1 MTCLNDD
8 EFVFPDRQDIERSEP
23 QAPLEPENPEEFEL
37 RSGERYG
44 WWVNHDPDEDWGKVA
59 TVHGAVNDFRTPVL
73 LDTGATVSMMS
84 LNLAR
89 RLKLKLSSHKQI
101 RVPGLGGVPIYIST
115 SARVK
120 LTLGPRVVYILELWV
135 ANIGEGVDVLLGM
148 DFMFS
153 AGVRLGIREGLIKL
167 PDDETRL
174 HRTMRY
180 TRLESLHLNFL
191 FSVRTITLATMIFFG
206 PLSLELLENRLH
218 RGPREKVKLL

>member
-23 QAPLEPENPEEFEL
+23 QAPLEPEDPVEFEL

-44 WWVNHDPDEDWGKVA
+44 W
-59 TVHGAVNDFRTPVL
+59 TPVL

-101 RVPGLGGVPIYIST
+101 RVSGLGGVPTYIST

-153 AGVRLGIREGLIKL
+153 AGVRLGIREGLVRLPNEENLLMYDKTIK
-167 PDDETRL
+167 RL
-174 HRTMRY
+174 
-180 TRLESLHLNFL
+180 
-191 FSVRTITLATMIFFG
+191 
-206 PLSLELLENRLH
+206 
-218 RGPREKVKLL
+218 K